1 MMQIEPEGVGKRVRL
16 SIAGEH
22 YYLIGTRAAD
32 GGIDYTVTC
41 PDENKATGVQRRI
54 TAEKICAE
62 CSVLS
67 RMV

>member
-32 GGIDYTVTC
+32 GGIDYTPSPVLT
-41 PDENKATGVQRRI
+41 
-54 TAEKICAE
+54 KIKQQACNAG
-62 CSVLS
+62 
-67 RMV
+67 